1 MCTLTFLPSTKEKIF
16 TFSRDEQNSRK
27 NAVPKFHQIKNKN
40 IFFPKDERKGGTWI
54 ATDAE
59 LFVCLLNAKHR
70 DEISKSYQNS
80 RGNVVLDRFQY
91 DHNDLF
97 FENLIVND
105 TAPFTLII
113 FNKKEEILIEIS
125 WDGIEKTL
133 RNLDL
138 EHPKIWSSS
147 TLYSINVAEMRVN
160 WFQNFLNTT
169 ENKPDDIWEFHQKK
183 HTENLE
189 HNILMKRN
197 DGRETTSI
205 SQLKFTNQVC
215 SFRYLDLKNT
225 TQKEEQWNIQDL
237 QLH

>member
-1 MCTLTFLPSTKEKIF
+1 M
-16 TFSRDEQNSRK
+16 
-27 NAVPKFHQIKNKN
+27 
-40 IFFPKDERKGGTWI
+40 
-54 ATDAE
+54 
-59 LFVCLLNAKHR
+59 
-70 DEISKSYQNS
+70 
-80 RGNVVLDRFQY
+80 
-91 DHNDLF
+91 
-97 FENLIVND
+97 
-105 TAPFTLII
+105 II

-125 WDGIEKTL
+125 WDGIEKKL

-147 TLYSINVAEMRVN
+147 TLYSKNVAEMRAN

-197 DGRETTSI
+197 NDRETTSI

>member
-1 MCTLTFLPSTKEKIF
+1 M
-16 TFSRDEQNSRK
+16 
-27 NAVPKFHQIKNKN
+27 
-40 IFFPKDERKGGTWI
+40 
-54 ATDAE
+54 
-59 LFVCLLNAKHR
+59 
-70 DEISKSYQNS
+70 
-80 RGNVVLDRFQY
+80 
-91 DHNDLF
+91 
-97 FENLIVND
+97 
-105 TAPFTLII
+105 II